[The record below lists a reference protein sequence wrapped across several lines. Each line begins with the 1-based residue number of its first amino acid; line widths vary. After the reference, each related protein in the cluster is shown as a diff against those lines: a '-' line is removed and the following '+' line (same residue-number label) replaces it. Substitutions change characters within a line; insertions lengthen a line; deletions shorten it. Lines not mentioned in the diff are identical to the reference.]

1 MTMGAPAARHR
12 NSHNKAVFIIMD
24 VFLFVIIIKS
34 FNQLPPTNYAS
45 KVVER
50 WAWVPPLE
58 ELMLVW
64 VREAEEYL

>member
-1 MTMGAPAARHR
+1 
-12 NSHNKAVFIIMD
+12 MD